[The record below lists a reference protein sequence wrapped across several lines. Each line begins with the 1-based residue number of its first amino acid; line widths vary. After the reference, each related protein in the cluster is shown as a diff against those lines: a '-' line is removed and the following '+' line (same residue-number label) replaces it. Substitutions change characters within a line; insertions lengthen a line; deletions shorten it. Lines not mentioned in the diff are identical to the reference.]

1 MAEPA
6 YQELEEY
13 VVPEGG
19 IADFI
24 VDDDEIDRMDREDA
38 ERAFGQSG
46 IANFQDIASRMA
58 DYGRYGDNT
67 LAHVQTGEIVIPAAL
82 IAENPTL
89 KQSIFDDLRA
99 RGIEDPERYVVG
111 SSENSINPVTGMP
124 EFFLKKLFKGVK
136 KAFKKVGK
144 FLKKAATVV
153 LPIAL
158 SFTPL
163 GPVFGSALGS
173 GIASLINGG
182 SLKDAFKSAAI
193 AGATGGILK
202 GASTALSGSGT
213 FMGGVQEAVSG
224 FGGRVAQTASGL
236 GSTLTGGGLT
246 GAGNLFTGYVPTAG
260 AAGAGAAAQPTLP
273 PVEDAVPVFD
283 RAAEVAQ
290 QNLANTQQV
299 SAALDAQLQPL
310 AGAGSVPGAPAT
322 TFTPGAAGGPT
333 GVSRVISMQP
343 GETVQQALARA
354 GGGASTAR
362 RTLASVQPF
371 TTAPAAPSAGIGSI
385 SVPSATSGA
394 GAAGVSQAVAPTP
407 TGGETLADAVQ
418 ASRAAQ
424 AGAGTTAMPLD
435 STLSAA
441 PSAGGATAPAQAQQS
456 FIRKFVP
463 DPVESFYDDYL
474 SPSRGMKSV
483 TDLQQSDAFKLARAE
498 GATYSEAMAAAA
510 KELQPGLLQRY
521 GPLAALTGAG
531 LYAGG
536 FFETP
541 EIPEITI
548 GPDYTSEDVL
558 RERAQ
563 EFYGIGGQPYA
574 VQYTPMQAPQM
585 QYTPLPPQMIGAEGG
600 EVYPRRNGGIMPY
613 EGTPDEDSV
622 RALLM
627 PGEFVMTKDAVRGLG
642 NGSVDRGIKNMYS
655 VMRDLESRGRVA

>member
-6 YQELEEY
+6 YQELEEF

-24 VDDDEIDRMDREDA
+24 VEDDEIERMDREDA

-46 IANFQDIASRMA
+46 IANFQEVAARMA

-99 RGIEDPERYVVG
+99 RGIEDPDRYVVG

-144 FLKKAATVV
+144 FLKKASTVV

-158 SFTPL
+158 SFVM
-163 GPVFGSALGS
+163 GPVFGAALGS

-182 SLKDAFKSAAI
+182 SIKDAFKAAAI
-193 AGATGGILK
+193 SGAAGGLLAGAGSVMK
-202 GASTALSGSGT
+202 GGT
-213 FMGGVQEAVSG
+213 FMGGVKGAVGLGGAVPPPTAPVTDAVPSVAGGELTAKGLAEQAAAAKAGSVSASLPPVTDAIPDFVSG
-224 FGGRVAQTASGL
+224 AASGAPAAAAAAPSAL
-236 GSTLTGGGLT
+236 P
-246 GAGNLFTGYVPTAG
+246 GAIDITAG
-260 AAGAGAAAQPTLP
+260 GQPFAPLSASQALSAATPAQAVTAAAQPGGLQ
-273 PVEDAVPVFD
+273 
-283 RAAEVAQ
+283 AAMGASPSFAGTPTAPLTMTELVGQAP
-290 QNLANTQQV
+290 
-299 SAALDAQLQPL
+299 SALQTALTSAPA
-310 AGAGSVPGAPAT
+310 AGAAQMPLTARVPGAAQT
-322 TFTPGAAGGPT
+322 
-333 GVSRVISMQP
+333 
-343 GETVQQALARA
+343 
-354 GGGASTAR
+354 
-362 RTLASVQPF
+362 
-371 TTAPAAPSAGIGSI
+371 
-385 SVPSATSGA
+385 
-394 GAAGVSQAVAPTP
+394 
-407 TGGETLADAVQ
+407 
-418 ASRAAQ
+418 AAQ
-424 AGAGTTAMPLD
+424 T
-435 STLSAA
+435 
-441 PSAGGATAPAQAQQS
+441 QQQS
-456 FIRKFVP
+456 FIRKLVP
-463 DPVESFYDDYL
+463 DSVENFYDQYL
-474 SPSRGMKSV
+474 SPSRGMLSRSE
-483 TDLQQSDAFKLARAE
+483 LAQSPEFAAARAG
-498 GATYSEAMAAAA
+498 GATYTEAMTAAA
-510 KELQPGLLQRY
+510 KELQPGLLSRY
-521 GPLAALTGAG
+521 GPMAAVTGAG

-558 RERAQ
+558 RDRAQ

-642 NGSVDRGIKNMYS
+642 NGSMDRGIKNMYS

>member
-82 IAENPTL
+82 IAENPAL

-182 SLKDAFKSAAI
+182 SLKDAFKAAAI

-213 FMGGVQEAVSG
+213 FMGGVKEAVSG

-283 RAAEVAQ
+283 RATEVAQ

-424 AGAGTTAMPLD
+424 AGAGTPAMPLD
-435 STLSAA
+435 RNLAAA

-463 DPVESFYDDYL
+463 DPVEKFYDQYL
-474 SPSRGMKSV
+474 SPTRGIPKEGI
-483 TDLQQSDAFKLARAE
+483 TQTQAYKDLVAE
-498 GATYSEAMAAAA
+498 GISGDKAFDMVLRQATGGPLRQYA
-510 KELQPGLLQRY
+510 
-521 GPLAALTGAG
+521 PLAAVTGAG

-558 RERAQ
+558 RDRAQ